1 MDKRSLMLAAALAT
15 AVTAAGCK
23 KPDAAKPAASTAPS
37 AAAPAAPASAATAG
51 PAYSHDASLEVFGYY
66 LPAQE
71 VASGPY
77 KLHNI
82 SLGGEEDF
90 RNWETN
96 HRLPSYAPVMLEFD
110 NTSSAKT
117 TAETGAEGYAD
128 SIRVLPDHYAVN
140 NNGVSFEGHDAKLGA
155 VSFKGRFDAHGFAA
169 AKRGD
174 APQAVVLIGEV
185 KAGGK
190 SFPETRFTW
199 FGGD

>member
-1 MDKRSLMLAAALAT
+1 MDKRSLMLAAALAV
-15 AVTAAGCK
+15 AATAAGCK
-23 KPDAAKPAASTAPS
+23 KPAPAKAPATAAPS
-37 AAAPAAPASAATAG
+37 AESSAAPATAAVAAPAF
-51 PAYSHDASLEVFGYY
+51 SHDASLEVFGYY
-66 LPAQE
+66 LPAQP

-77 KLHNI
+77 QLRNL
-82 SLGGEEDF
+82 SLGTEEDF
-90 RNWETN
+90 RNWESN
-96 HRLPSYAPVMLEFD
+96 HRLSSYGPVMLEFD
-110 NTSSAKT
+110 DTSSAKT
-117 TAETGAEGYAD
+117 TAETGAESYAET
-128 SIRVLPDHYAVN
+128 IRVLPERYGVSS
-140 NNGVSFEGHDAKLGA
+140 NGVSFEGHDAKLGA